1 VSRGI
6 RCGERGLVTADRVT
20 GVVLAAGRSTRL
32 GTPKQLLPYAGTTL
46 LGATLEVARHCPF
59 DQLIVTLGGAAD
71 DVRAAV
77 TLDDVQVVVADD
89 IGSGCSSSL
98 RAALAHVESRAAGI
112 VLMLGDQP
120 GVEPGTVER
129 LIAERAGGAVAVCR
143 YADGVGHPFW
153 LGRDVF
159 GELSRLHGDKGVWK
173 LVESA
178 GSLGT
183 LTELSV
189 DRDIPLDVDTW
200 ADYERLLDTA
210 AAR

>member
-1 VSRGI
+1 
-6 RCGERGLVTADRVT
+6 VTADRVT

-32 GTPKQLLPYAGTTL
+32 GTPKQLLPYAGSTL

-71 DVRAAV
+71 DVRAV
-77 TLDDVQVVVADD
+77 VGLDGVRVVVADD
-89 IGSGCSSSL
+89 FGSGCSSSL
-98 RAALAHVESRAAGI
+98 RAALAHVDGQADGI

-120 GVEPGTVER
+120 GVQPGTVER
-129 LIAERAGGAVAVCR
+129 LIAERQGRSVAVCR
-143 YADGVGHPFW
+143 YSDGIGHPFW
-153 LGRDVF
+153 LGRTVF
-159 GELSRLHGDKGVWK
+159 DDLRRLHGDKGVWK

-178 GSLGT
+178 GSRGT
-183 LTELSV
+183 LTEVKV
-189 DRDIPLDVDTW
+189 DRHIPLDVDTW